1 MLIHALGI
9 AIWAGIAGLDMFNGL
24 THVHRPLVTG
34 AVVGFILGDLTT
46 GIIVGA
52 TLDLVWMGLI
62 PIGGALPPNVVIGGI
77 IGTSLAILAHV
88 DSQAAVG
95 LAMPFA
101 VAVQALLTLL
111 NTALSPLMHVAD
123 RYAENADYNGI
134 YRINYAALAIMFIFY
149 FIIAFLPIYFGASQA
164 AVLVQALPDWII
176 GGLSLAGGIMPA
188 VGLAMLL
195 KVMLKKEYTGY
206 FILGFLLAAYLKLP
220 IMAIA
225 LMGLAVA
232 LFDYFRSSAEP
243 KVETGET
250 SRDEEDYSDGI

>member
-1 MLIHALGI
+1 MLTSALFI

-24 THVHRPLVTG
+24 THIHRPLVTG
-34 AVVGFILGDLTT
+34 MVVGAILGDITT
-46 GIIVGA
+46 GVIVGA

-77 IGTSLAILAHV
+77 IGTSLAILANV
-88 DSQAAVG
+88 DPQAAVG

-123 RYAENADYNGI
+123 RYAEQADCSGI
-134 YRINYAALAIMFIFY
+134 NRINYAALGIIFAFY
-149 FIIAFLPIYFGASQA
+149 FVIAFLPIYFGASEA
-164 AVLVQALPDWII
+164 AAFVQALPDWVI
-176 GGLSLAGGIMPA
+176 GGLSLAGGMMPA
-188 VGLAMLL
+188 IGLAMLL
-195 KVMLKKEYTGY
+195 KVMLKKDYTGH

-225 LMGLAVA
+225 LVGLAIA
-232 LFDYFRSSAEP
+232 LFGYFTKAEAMSP
-243 KVETGET
+243 APSQE
-250 SRDEEDYSDGI
+250 EEDFSDGI